1 MAKNLY
7 ISDKVKSEQE
17 LYENI
22 VIESLKIYGQ
32 EVYYIP
38 RDLVNEDTILGDDPV
53 SSFNSAY
60 KVEMYVENVEGF
72 DGEGDLFTR
81 FGVEIRDEATFVVAR
96 RRWSDTVARYDNE
109 ITVLRPKEGDLIY
122 LELSKS
128 LFQINHV
135 EHEQPFYQLSNL
147 PVFKLRCS
155 LFEYTGEDLDTGVET
170 IDNIETKYAYT
181 YILTLSN
188 TRDSAEATA
197 TIDSSGTIT
206 AINLTDSG
214 NNYFTAPTVTI
225 TDSAGVGSL
234 ATATAT
240 VDSNSG
246 ELVSLTLTN
255 GGSGYVVPRITF
267 SSPAISTFVKG
278 EVITSQSGTTTMR
291 GEVAKY
297 SDSDSKLHLIHAGA
311 DDGKFH
317 NFTPTKKVIGLTSG
331 AGGVITLVTE
341 DNKISENEQNADF
354 SLGTD
359 FIDFS
364 ETNPFGDTS
373 NN

>member
-60 KVEMYVENVEGF
+60 KVEMYIENVEGF

-81 FGVEIRDEATFVVAR
+81 FGVEIRDEATFIVAR

-155 LFEYTGEDLDTGVET
+155 LFEYTGEDLDTGIET
-170 IDNIETKYAYT
+170 IDDIETKYAYT
-181 YILTLSN
+181 YVLTLSN

-246 ELVSLTLTN
+246 EVISLTLTA

-267 SSPAISTFVKG
+267 SSPAISTFTKG
-278 EVITSQSGTTTMR
+278 EVITSPSGTTTMR

-297 SDSDSKLHLIHAGA
+297 SDSDNKLHLIDGGA

-317 NFTPTKKVIGLTSG
+317 NFTPTKKGVGRTSG
-331 AGGVITLVTE
+331 AGGLITLVTQ
-341 DNKISENEQNADF
+341 DNKLSENEQNTDF
-354 SLGTD
+354 SLSTD
-359 FIDFS
+359 FIDFT

>member
-60 KVEMYVENVEGF
+60 KVEMYIENVEGF

-81 FGVEIRDEATFVVAR
+81 FGVEIRDEATFIVAR

-155 LFEYTGEDLDTGVET
+155 LFEYTGEDLDTGIET
-170 IDNIETKYAYT
+170 IDDIETKYAYT
-181 YILTLSN
+181 YVLTLSN

-197 TIDSSGTIT
+197 TIDS
-206 AINLTDSG
+206 
-214 NNYFTAPTVTI
+214 
-225 TDSAGVGSL
+225 
-234 ATATAT
+234 
-240 VDSNSG
+240 
-246 ELVSLTLTN
+246 
-255 GGSGYVVPRITF
+255 
-267 SSPAISTFVKG
+267 
-278 EVITSQSGTTTMR
+278 
-291 GEVAKY
+291 
-297 SDSDSKLHLIHAGA
+297 
-311 DDGKFH
+311 
-317 NFTPTKKVIGLTSG
+317 
-331 AGGVITLVTE
+331 
-341 DNKISENEQNADF
+341 
-354 SLGTD
+354 
-359 FIDFS
+359 
-364 ETNPFGDTS
+364 
-373 NN
+373 